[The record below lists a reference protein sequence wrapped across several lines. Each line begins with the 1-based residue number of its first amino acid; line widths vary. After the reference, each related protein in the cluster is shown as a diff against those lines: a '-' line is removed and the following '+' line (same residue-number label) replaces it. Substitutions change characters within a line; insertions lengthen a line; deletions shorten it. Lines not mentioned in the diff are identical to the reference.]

1 MKSNCRGEIML
12 KIIGRILI
20 ILLAAATI
28 SGGLYWLVNSNVINL
43 AQSEGGM
50 GGPQF
55 EGGRPDGNT
64 SGFPQFEGER
74 PESRPRMNGQ
84 RFGAGQGFGER
95 RGGRGESF
103 SLMSL
108 MGILQK
114 VVVIALVT
122 LLVTLVPKIA
132 SRVSGRK
139 PLCTS

>member
-1 MKSNCRGEIML
+1 MKSNDYGEIML
-12 KIIGRILI
+12 RIMGRILI
-20 ILLAAATI
+20 ILLLAATI

-55 EGGRPDGNT
+55 EGGRLGEDT

-74 PESRPRMNGQ
+74 PEGQRGMNGQ
-84 RFGAGQGFGER
+84 RPGAGQGFGER

-114 VVVIALVT
+114 ILVIALVT

-139 PLCTS
+139 PLRTL